1 MTASAAQRGL
11 IHALSKQ
18 AGLGEGERR
27 ELLRTIA
34 GVSSTTELSG
44 GGAAAVIDRLK
55 ELSSWQSPTKGAIR
69 LDGPY
74 AGKIR
79 ATWITGH
86 QLGMVRDRTDA
97 AMLAFVLRQTGI
109 SHTRWL
115 RDADAARKVVEAL
128 KGWIERESGWAYDD
142 ALTPLGHKLTILRAQ
157 WARLI
162 RLGLRPRAGNADW
175 ALEGYAAAT
184 VGRTNLMTLGDLA
197 EAEADQVIAAL
208 GRKIH
213 KLQAGKA

>member
-1 MTASAAQRGL
+1 MTATAAQRGL
-11 IHALSKQ
+11 IHALAKQ

-27 ELLRTIA
+27 ELLRAVA
-34 GVSSTTELSG
+34 GVSSTTALS
-44 GGAAAVIDRLK
+44 GGAAAAVIERLK
-55 ELSSWQSPTKGAIR
+55 ALSSWQSPTKGAIK
-69 LDGPY
+69 LDGLY

-79 ATWITGH
+79 ALWITGH
-86 QLGMVRDRTDA
+86 QLGVVRDRTDA
-97 AMLAFVLRQTGI
+97 AMLGFVLRQTGI

-142 ALTPLGHKLTILRAQ
+142 SLTPLGVRLSVIRAQ

-175 ALEGYAAAT
+175 ALEGYAGTT
-184 VGRTNLMTLGDLA
+184 VGRTLTTLGDLA

>member
-27 ELLRTIA
+27 ELLQAIA

-44 GGAAAVIDRLK
+44 GGASAVIARLK
-55 ELSSWQSPTKGAIR
+55 ELSSLPPTKGAIR

-86 QLGMVRDRTDA
+86 QLGVVRDRTDA
-97 AMLAFVLRQTGI
+97 AMLAFVERQTGI

-142 ALTPLGHKLTILRAQ
+142 SLPPLVHKLSILRAQ

-184 VGRTNLMTLGDLA
+184 VGRTNLMALGDLA
-197 EAEADQVIAAL
+197 EAEADQVITAL